1 MNRSINNRAVLK
13 WLLVISL
20 SLNLGIAI
28 SVVVSQIKTAPP
40 TSKLAANPV
49 DLPDYLQ
56 LNTTQRQTWQQTETA
71 FLQDLTSNW
80 QQIRSERDALVRE
93 IFSESP
99 QRAVIDAR
107 QAQIARLQDS
117 QQRRVI
123 AQLMTEHALL
133 DRQQQQKL
141 MNLLLTRYAQEAG
154 QEEQLHRH

>member
-1 MNRSINNRAVLK
+1 MNLSTSNRTALK
-13 WLLVISL
+13 WLLAISL
-20 SLNLGIAI
+20 SLNLGVAI
-28 SVVVSQIKTAPP
+28 SVVVSQIKTAPL

-56 LNTTQRQTWQQTETA
+56 LNATQRQTWQQTETA
-71 FLQDLTSNW
+71 FLQDLASNW

-99 QRAVIDAR
+99 QRTVIDAR
-107 QAQIARLQDS
+107 QAQIARLQNS